1 MVEGLTLR
9 QAPSAFPAVPAATV
23 TFSFRRTPP
32 GARKPDLRSRYT
44 DR

>member
-1 MVEGLTLR
+1 MVEGLTLH

-23 TFSFRRTPP
+23 TLIFRRTPP
-32 GARKPDLRSRYT
+32 GARNPDLRSRYP